1 MEVEKYIQFFYLQ
14 YRNIDQSYFQLQFVS
29 INIDRVLSSNLMNH
43 YQGFIRRLVYQEH
56 FIQKLFDGGFINTTI
71 KCRKRKE
78 YNPLV
83 DPPKD
88 AVKDKKKKRKDAS
101 NYTLQEEKVVTQK
114 AGSFKNLKSVSK
126 FKSLIKERP

>member
-56 FIQKLFDGGFINTTI
+56 FIQKLFDGGFINTTT

-83 DPPKD
+83 DPQKMLL
-88 AVKDKKKKRKDAS
+88 KTRRRKGKMLLIILYRRKKLLHKK
-101 NYTLQEEKVVTQK
+101 LE
-114 AGSFKNLKSVSK
+114 VSR
-126 FKSLIKERP
+126 I